1 MIAVPLH
8 GRTQP
13 SIGDQPQMHARQQP
27 EINAAPIQMSLRIR
41 HPAIDPQE
49 ISDALELEPEH
60 CFRAGDPRTATAE
73 PGRMGQHAQTY
84 WLASVT
90 TESWVNPIEPQ
101 FLAAIAERTASRN
114 VVFSAE
120 TLRAASKDFKISG
133 IEGVLMYLLRR
144 LSVRHTFLQRIQ
156 NEGGDVSLLIVIER
170 AAAGDFAL
178 PLSVSRLLVQLGISI
193 EFKFDA

>member
-1 MIAVPLH
+1 
-8 GRTQP
+8 
-13 SIGDQPQMHARQQP
+13 MHARQVS
-27 EINAAPIQMSLRIR
+27 ESNAAPIQMSLRIR

-60 CFRAGDPRTATAE
+60 CFRAGDPRTATTE
-73 PGRMGQHAQTY
+73 PGRVGQHAQTY

-90 TESWVNPIEPQ
+90 TESWVNPIEPA
-101 FLAAIAERTASRN
+101 FLATIAERTAGRN

-120 TLRAASKDFKISG
+120 NLRAATKDFKISG
-133 IEGVLMYLLRR
+133 IESVLMYLLRR
-144 LSVRHTFLQRIQ
+144 LNVRHSFLQRLQ

-170 AAAGDFAL
+170 ASAGDFAL
-178 PLSVSRLLVQLGISI
+178 PLSVLRLLVHLGISI